1 MGKELRC
8 GDIMPGC
15 GHVMHGDTEEE
26 VMAKGAQHAREA
38 HGLDQIDEAT
48 AEKVRGAIRDV

>member
-15 GHVMHGDTEEE
+15 GHVMHGETEGE
-26 VMAKGAQHAREA
+26 VMTQAAHHAREA